1 MQISFIKSET
11 YAERTFLYTKK
22 RHPQSS
28 ECLNYLHPKSDQF

>member
-22 RHPQSS
+22 DTHNQVSVLYF
-28 ECLNYLHPKSDQF
+28 CIQI